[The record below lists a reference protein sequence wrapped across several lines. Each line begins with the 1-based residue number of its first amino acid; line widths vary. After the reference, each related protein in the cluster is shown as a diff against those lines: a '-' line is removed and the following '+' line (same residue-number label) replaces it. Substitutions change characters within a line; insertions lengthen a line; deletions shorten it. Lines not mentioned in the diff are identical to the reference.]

1 LQLKAALL
9 TIQAAVNRPHS
20 TLKGDK
26 MAKKS
31 KFFRVFTEG
40 HTTDGRVVER
50 QWIKD
55 IVDTYNT
62 AKYGARIWMEHI
74 RGITPDSPFKAYGD
88 VTAVK
93 AEEVDGKLTLFAQID
108 PTEEL
113 VAMNKNRQKVYTSVE
128 IDPDFAKT
136 GKCGLVGLAVTDS
149 PASLG
154 TEMLAFSATCKD
166 NPLTSRK
173 QRPENLFTSAV
184 EVELEFDDISDEP
197 GLFAKV
203 KALLGKSKADAKND
217 FADVHQAVEEIA
229 KTVADTGADFT
240 TKLDKSANDF
250 NKLQTD
256 FNELSSQFN
265 ALKAQLEKE
274 EPTGQRR
281 SPATGGDNN
290 IKTDC

>member
-1 LQLKAALL
+1 
-9 TIQAAVNRPHS
+9 
-20 TLKGDK
+20 

-50 QWIKD
+50 QWITD
-55 IVDTYNT
+55 IVETYNT
-62 AKYGARIWMEHI
+62 AKYGARIWLEHI
-74 RGITPDSPFKAYGD
+74 RGITPDSAFKAYGD

-93 AEEVDGKLTLFAQID
+93 AEEVDGKLTLFAQIE
-108 PTEEL
+108 PTDEL
-113 VAMNKNRQKVYTSVE
+113 IAMNQKKQKVYTSVE

-136 GKCGLVGLAVTDS
+136 GKCYLSGLAVTDS

-166 NPLTSRK
+166 SPLSSRK

-184 EVELEFDDISDEP
+184 EVDFEFEEVSDEP

-203 KALLGKSKADAKND
+203 KALLGKNKAEAKTD

-229 KTVADTGADFT
+229 QAVAHAETQFGSKV
-240 TKLDKSANDF
+240 TKGMEDLT
-250 NKLQTD
+250 KLQTD
-256 FNELSSQFN
+256 FNELSTQFN
-265 ALKAQLEKE
+265 ALKTQLEKE
-274 EPTGQRR
+274 EPQGQRR
-281 SPATGGDNN
+281 SPATGGDTNM
-290 IKTDC
+290 KTDC

>member
-1 LQLKAALL
+1 
-9 TIQAAVNRPHS
+9 
-20 TLKGDK
+20 

-50 QWIKD
+50 QWITD
-55 IVDTYNT
+55 IVETYNA

-74 RGITPDSPFKAYGD
+74 RGMTADSPFKAYGD
-88 VTAVK
+88 VSAVK
-93 AEEVDGKLTLFAQID
+93 AEEVDGKLTLFAQIE

-113 VAMNKNRQKVYTSVE
+113 IAMNQKKQKIYTSVE

-136 GKCGLVGLAVTDS
+136 GKCYLTGLAVTDS

-166 NPLTSRK
+166 SPLSSRK

-184 EVELEFDDISDEP
+184 EVDFEFEEVSDEL

-203 KALLGKSKADAKND
+203 KALLSKNKAEAKTD

-229 KTVADTGADFT
+229 QAVAHAETQFG
-240 TKLDKSANDF
+240 TKVTKGMEDLI
-250 NKLQTD
+250 KLQTD
-256 FNELSSQFN
+256 FNELSTQFN

-290 IKTDC
+290 MKTDC

>member
-1 LQLKAALL
+1 
-9 TIQAAVNRPHS
+9 
-20 TLKGDK
+20 

-50 QWIKD
+50 QWITD
-55 IVDTYNT
+55 IVETYNT
-62 AKYGARIWMEHI
+62 AKYGARIWLEHI
-74 RGITPDSPFKAYGD
+74 RGITPDSAFKAYGD

-93 AEEVDGKLTLFAQID
+93 AEEVDGKLTLFAQIE
-108 PTEEL
+108 PTDEL
-113 VAMNKNRQKVYTSVE
+113 IAMNQKKQKVYTSVE

-136 GKCGLVGLAVTDS
+136 GKCYLSGLAVTDS

-203 KALLGKSKADAKND
+203 KALLGKSKADAKTD

-229 KTVADTGADFT
+229 QAVAHAETQFSAKVIKGMEDL
-240 TKLDKSANDF
+240 TKLK
-250 NKLQTD
+250 TD
-256 FNELSSQFN
+256 FNELSTQFN

-290 IKTDC
+290 MKTDC

>member
-1 LQLKAALL
+1 
-9 TIQAAVNRPHS
+9 
-20 TLKGDK
+20 

-50 QWIKD
+50 QWILD
-55 IVDTYNT
+55 MVETYNA
-62 AKYGARIWMEHI
+62 AKYGARIWLEHI
-74 RGITPDSPFKAYGD
+74 RGMTPDSPFKAYGD

-93 AEEVDGKLTLFAQID
+93 AEEIDGKLTLFAQIE

-113 VAMNKNRQKVYTSVE
+113 VAMNQKKQKVYTSVE
-128 IDPDFAKT
+128 IDTDFAKT
-136 GKCGLVGLAVTDS
+136 GKCYLTGLAVTDS

-154 TEMLAFSATCKD
+154 TEMLAFSATCKN

-184 EVELEFDDISDEP
+184 EVEFEFEDISDEP

-203 KALLGKSKADAKND
+203 KALLSKNKAEAKTD

-229 KTVADTGADFT
+229 KTVADASDDFSA
-240 TKLDKSANDF
+240 KLDKSAGDVS
-250 NKLQTD
+250 KLQAD
-256 FNELSSQFN
+256 LNALSTQFN
-265 ALKAQLEKE
+265 SLKTQLETE
-274 EPTGQRR
+274 EPQGQRR
-281 SPATGGDNN
+281 TPATGGDNN
-290 IKTDC
+290 MKTDC